1 MYVTKHVNPR
11 IVAAALRSIMN
22 QTCGSDLAAVREA
35 VGQLALQL
43 MQDGSPIDAREG
55 TMAAEFVHMITDN
68 LESWEY
74 RVEVLGH

>member
-11 IVAAALRSIMN
+11 IVAAALRSICN
-22 QTCGSDLAAVREA
+22 QAACLDHETAQA
-35 VGQLALQL
+35 VGHITLQL
-43 MQDGSPIDAREG
+43 MQDGHPLDAAEG
-55 TMAAEFVHMITDN
+55 TLEAEYVHMITDN